1 MELKDNLQHEHLSI
15 NKLIKIQDI
24 KHGMLKLH
32 KNKIPE
38 PKKIKSETI
47 PNQWREAIFIYIDKG
62 GQGGQ
67 GKNTK

>member
-1 MELKDNLQHEHLSI
+1 
-15 NKLIKIQDI
+15 
-24 KHGMLKLH
+24 MLKLH

-47 PNQWREAIFIYIDKG
+47 PNQWREAIFIYIDKE